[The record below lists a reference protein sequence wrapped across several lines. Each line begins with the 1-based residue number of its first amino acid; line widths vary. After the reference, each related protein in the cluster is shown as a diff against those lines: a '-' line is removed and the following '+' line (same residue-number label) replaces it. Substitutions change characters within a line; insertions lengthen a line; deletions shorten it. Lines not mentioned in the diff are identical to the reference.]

1 MKRSVTSLVAFL
13 WMLIPAVTASS
24 QTPSPSPAA
33 TPPPSNVFL
42 ADLLNDKGQ
51 LKVGKPLKTN
61 ETNGYNNQPSWLADG
76 QSILYTSI
84 RNKQA
89 DIYRYD
95 IRSGAT
101 TQVTNTPES
110 EYSPTLM
117 PDGKSISVIRV
128 EADGTQR
135 LWKFPLA
142 GGSPSLI
149 LQNIKPVGYHW
160 WIDDHTLAL
169 FILGGSGKPN
179 TLQIVDTRIE
189 KTDVIAENPG
199 RIIRLVPHESRL
211 SFVQK
216 TSAQEWLVKAFDLKT
231 RETVTLIRTFAGMED
246 FAWTPTGI
254 LLMARDT
261 KLFKWDPKKDQD
273 WQEFADLSSSGLRRI
288 TRLAVNPKGDR
299 IAFVAVQ

>member
-1 MKRSVTSLVAFL
+1 MTEIVNSLGVFFGTLILATSTFA
-13 WMLIPAVTASS
+13 
-24 QTPSPSPAA
+24 QTPSPSPSA
-33 TPPPSNVFL
+33 TPPSSNVFL
-42 ADLLNDKGQ
+42 ADLSSKGGGIVIGNPI
-51 LKVGKPLKTN
+51 KIN
-61 ETNGYNNQPSWLADG
+61 ETSGYNNQPSFLADG
-76 QSILYTSI
+76 QGILYTSI

-89 DIYRYD
+89 DIYRFD
-95 IRSGAT
+95 VRSGAT
-101 TQVTNTPES
+101 TQITNTPES

-117 PDGKSISVIRV
+117 PDGKSISVVRV

-142 GGSPSLI
+142 GGSPTLI

-160 WIDDHTLAL
+160 WIDGHTLAL

-179 TLQIVDTRIE
+179 TLQLVDALTE
-189 KTDVIAENPG
+189 KAEVIAENPG
-199 RIIRLVPHESRL
+199 RILRLIPHENKL

-216 TSAQEWLVKAFDLKT
+216 ISAQEWLVKTFDLKT
-231 RETVTLIRTFAGMED
+231 RQTATLIKTFAGMED

-261 KLFKWDPKKDQD
+261 KLYQWDPAKDKD
-273 WQEFADLSSSGLRRI
+273 WQEFADLSSRGLRKI
-288 TRLAVNPKGDR
+288 TRLSVSPKGDK